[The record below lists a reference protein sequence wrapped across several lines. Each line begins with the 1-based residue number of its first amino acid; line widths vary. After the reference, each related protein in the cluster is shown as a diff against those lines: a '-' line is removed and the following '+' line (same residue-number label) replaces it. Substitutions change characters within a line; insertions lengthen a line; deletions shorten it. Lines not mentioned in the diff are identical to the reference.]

1 MGIARCKI
9 RIGLNSVPSVYAEF
23 GLPEA
28 HRRALRRGSVD
39 PSRCSRHTRV
49 TSLGAERLRCQ
60 SHPRTATRVLASPR
74 PAFRAAPPAPAPRA
88 HRNHELFLGQ
98 RAISLNLALIYAISC
113 GRQSNWIDAG
123 RAAAEKAS
131 QEPRRRQGG
140 SLAGKAAEGYCHG
153 ELLLAARA
161 RSRDTRA
168 RCASRAD
175 PSRFAARRILPRS
188 VREMHSQLQP
198 RQQIAI
204 AERASSSALQAL
216 QCRARQTKQAVLGAV
231 LHLFPAHRSGCQSL
245 RLVCAAGLDRFAAVS
260 PRLTASRL
268 ATSQPAASRLAASRL
283 AASPLAASPLGAT
296 QFGSVVLSASHQ
308 VASGQVAHGPYRRQ
322 LSRW

>member
-1 MGIARCKI
+1 MR
-9 RIGLNSVPSVYAEF
+9 NSVFQKLTGVLFVVARSIRPGA
-23 GLPEA
+23 
-28 HRRALRRGSVD
+28 RATRGSPRSVLSACAAS
-39 PSRCSRHTRV
+39 P
-49 TSLGAERLRCQ
+49 TSF
-60 SHPRTATRVLASPR
+60 HPRTATRVLASPR

-188 VREMHSQLQP
+188 VREMHSQLQ
-198 RQQIAI
+198 
-204 AERASSSALQAL
+204 
-216 QCRARQTKQAVLGAV
+216 
-231 LHLFPAHRSGCQSL
+231 
-245 RLVCAAGLDRFAAVS
+245 
-260 PRLTASRL
+260 
-268 ATSQPAASRLAASRL
+268 
-283 AASPLAASPLGAT
+283 
-296 QFGSVVLSASHQ
+296 
-308 VASGQVAHGPYRRQ
+308 RRQ
-322 LSRW
+322 EQV